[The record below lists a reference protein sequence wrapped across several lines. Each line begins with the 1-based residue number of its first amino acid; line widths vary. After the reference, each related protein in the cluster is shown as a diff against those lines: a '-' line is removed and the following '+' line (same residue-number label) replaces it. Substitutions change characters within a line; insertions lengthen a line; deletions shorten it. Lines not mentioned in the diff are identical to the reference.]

1 MIRYHVPSCYRL
13 APSLSLSPCVCA
25 CVCAC
30 VRACGCVWAQ
40 VSPETVTRF
49 YELYAV
55 CRRSPPAGH
64 GLRQCLADLAALR
77 GDVFPGEPARLGYH
91 APSPKYMI
99 YIYIYTHTLY
109 IVYSI

>member
-1 MIRYHVPSCYRL
+1 M
-13 APSLSLSPCVCA
+13 
-25 CVCAC
+25 
-30 VRACGCVWAQ
+30 CVWAQ

-77 GDVFPGEPARLGYH
+77 GDVFPGEPARLRGQ
-91 APSPKYMI
+91 PSLPAADI
-99 YIYIYTHTLY
+99 FLCRIPQ
-109 IVYSI
+109 